1 MATCLADR
9 CTTNLC
15 MNIGTYDVA
24 KWNFDMIHRD
34 EYERVC
40 KENRELKEKIEQL
53 LNRLGDTRDNY
64 DPKRTQTVGV
74 GYGPD

>member
-1 MATCLADR
+1 
-9 CTTNLC
+9 
-15 MNIGTYDVA
+15 
-24 KWNFDMIHRD
+24 MIHRD